1 MFTQW
6 CLSRHLLRICR
17 VNGDVTVISR
27 NIIYS
32 YKYLESDLI
41 EQCHVISI
49 HSLDQPLI
57 VRSHSKVHRSRGNP
71 KEIPTWAS
79 RVSNYSYFPW
89 FNRQQTWRVFN
100 HLDSV
105 TELHVFNHLASVAKP
120 QVFYYLVSDAKIFDI
135 IYQLS
140 PLLECDP
147 TVCLPSK
154 S

>member
-1 MFTQW
+1 MSIVFKNLPTW
-6 CLSRHLLRICR
+6 PINDN
-17 VNGDVTVISR
+17 VNIYQHDQSMI

-41 EQCHVISI
+41 THCHVIFI
-49 HSLDQPLI
+49 HSLGQPLI

-79 RVSNYSYFPW
+79 HVSNYSYFPW

-100 HLDSV
+100 HLESV
-105 TELHVFNHLASVAKP
+105 TKLHVFIHLESVAKL

-135 IYQLS
+135 I
-140 PLLECDP
+140 
-147 TVCLPSK
+147 
-154 S
+154 